1 VFETQSYYP
10 QFVPKSNRDQQKK
23 NPQKELFPPSSLF
36 LLKKLRWF
44 GRNPRRRCRGGLGET
59 PGGGAEVVWAKSQ
72 AEVQRWSGQN
82 PRRRCRCGGRRTRW
96 RRALAVDGLILAMA
110 FVGERSGLLR
120 KIAFNVVLF
129 PTVRF
134 CS

>member
-44 GRNPRRRCRGGLGET
+44 GRNPRRRCRGGLGKI
-59 PGGGAEVVWAKSQ
+59 PGGGAEVVWAKPQ
-72 AEVQRWSGQN
+72 AEVQMWWPTNKVAEGFGSG
-82 PRRRCRCGGRRTRW
+82 RLDFGDGFCW
-96 RRALAVDGLILAMA
+96 RKKWFIEKNS
-110 FVGERSGLLR
+110 F
-120 KIAFNVVLF
+120 
-129 PTVRF
+129 
-134 CS
+134 